1 VEEQDMRNLLKE
13 KLSKGKIVYG
23 TFLTIGHPD
32 VSEIIGSVGFDFVIF
47 DMEHA
52 PLDFGVVQSMMQA
65 MSYSDTTPLVRV
77 AWNDLVLFK
86 QALDIGAHGLVIPWV
101 NSREEAEKA
110 VKAAKYPPEGIRGFG
125 PRRAALRDK
134 EYAKTAD
141 REIMVI
147 VQVETKSAL
156 ERLDEILSVN
166 GVDACFIGPMDLTM
180 SLGILGQLRHPSFE
194 EALLRVVEAAKKHN
208 IIPGIAT
215 LPVSGEGCLP
225 ELSRLLEMGFRMISL
240 SYDVGFLVEAA
251 SNLLNAAKRL
261 TLNQESLD

>member
-1 VEEQDMRNLLKE
+1 
-13 KLSKGKIVYG
+13 
-23 TFLTIGHPD
+23 
-32 VSEIIGSVGFDFVIF
+32 
-47 DMEHA
+47 
-52 PLDFGVVQSMMQA
+52 
-65 MSYSDTTPLVRV
+65 
-77 AWNDLVLFK
+77 
-86 QALDIGAHGLVIPWV
+86 
-101 NSREEAEKA
+101 
-110 VKAAKYPPEGIRGFG
+110 
-125 PRRAALRDK
+125 
-134 EYAKTAD
+134 
-141 REIMVI
+141 
-147 VQVETKSAL
+147 
-156 ERLDEILSVN
+156 
-166 GVDACFIGPMDLTM
+166 M